1 MRRFA
6 PVRRFVLAIAPLLAM
21 FGGEDLA
28 SAATGDLTFKDCIA
42 KFATSPCT
50 AVPDEVLD
58 GGRDVAVSPDGSHV
72 YVADFND
79 SIVWFNR
86 SATDGSLAYAGCI
99 DNGSETGCTHLPVN
113 TLQVPRSLA
122 FSPDG
127 SSLYAAV
134 ETSDAIVRF
143 DVAADGTLSFDS
155 CVEDD
160 DAFPSGCGQQV
171 SSLDLPLRVVVSPDG
186 NAVYASS
193 GTTGD
198 ATLNH
203 FSASLVPVGCY
214 REVPTVGCANQAE
227 PLEAPQGLAISPDG
241 SSLYVTSVGRDAI
254 RWFKREPDGTL
265 TGGGCVADD
274 DDGTEFSDTP
284 CVEESGVNYD
294 VLNHIT
300 ISPNGEHAYATDE
313 TGLGVVYHFARDATT
328 GALERKECLADSVGD
343 APGCTEL
350 NNTSGSGLSSVTDA
364 VVSPDAANLYT
375 VAFQDSALS
384 TFGLSSPSG
393 TMSFIRCLRS
403 NEFQGCLGF
412 GESSTLAG
420 PFGIA
425 ISPDGHDIYVAN
437 GSGTPALL
445 HFEREAPG
453 TRTGGG
459 GGGGEEEGP
468 GTGSGSGTG
477 TGAGSGTGSS
487 GSSNTKPTTP
497 TVKCGGLKA
506 TIVGTARSE
515 VIRGTGKRD
524 VIAAGGGK
532 DKVQGLGSGDVVCGE
547 GGNDILDGGAAGD
560 VLIGGP
566 GKDILKGAGGPDRLV
581 GGAGTD
587 RLVGG
592 PGRDTVKQ

>member
-6 PVRRFVLAIAPLLAM
+6 PVRRFVLAIAPLLAI

-42 KFATSPCT
+42 RFATSPCT
-50 AVPDEVLD
+50 AMPNSAILEDA
-58 GGRDVAVSPDGSHV
+58 RDVVVSPNGKYVFVADGQDSVIGFSRSGVDGSV
-72 YVADFND
+72 
-79 SIVWFNR
+79 
-86 SATDGSLAYAGCI
+86 TYAGCI
-99 DNGSETGCTHLPVN
+99 QSSGGSGSGCTPLSSNVLLAPS
-113 TLQVPRSLA
+113 SLA

-127 SSLYAAV
+127 ESLYV
-134 ETSDAIVRF
+134 STETSNTIVRLTVGSGGALAF
-143 DVAADGTLSFDS
+143 AG

-160 DAFPSGCGQQV
+160 GFNWGCAAEV
-171 SSLDLPLRVVVSPDG
+171 PNLENPYRVVVSPDG
-186 NAVYASS
+186 NSVYATSE
-193 GTTGD
+193 G
-198 ATLNH
+198 ATLGH
-203 FSASLVPVGCY
+203 FSAALTSLGCY
-214 REVPTVGCANQAE
+214 REVISTGCTQAE
-227 PLEAPQGLAISPDG
+227 PLEAARGLGISPDG
-241 SSLYVTSVGRDAI
+241 KHLYVASVGRGAI
-254 RWFKREPDGTL
+254 GWFTRGGDGSL
-265 TGGGCVADD
+265 TFAGCT
-274 DDGTEFSDTP
+274 DDGDDTTEFTEGCTEDA
-284 CVEESGVNYD
+284 GVDYKF
-294 VLNHIT
+294 LKHIAFG
-300 ISPNGEHAYATDE
+300 PNPGSQAYVVDE
-313 TGLGVVYHFARDATT
+313 TGVGAVYHFNRDATT
-328 GALERKECLADSVGD
+328 GALTRQDCLADSVGD

-532 DKVQGLGSGDVVCGE
+532 DKVQGLGGGDVVCGE